1 MQSPMSIADQV
12 RLCQRF
18 AREQGWEVV
27 REYSDLQETSAS
39 NLRPDYQ
46 KMLAD
51 LHNGDFDILLAES
64 MDRVARDQEDSAHL
78 YKHTEHLDVAIHTL
92 GEGEMD
98 AMKITFT
105 GLMGAL
111 FLAELKRKTRR
122 GLIGVVQD
130 GRSAGGRSYGYRPA
144 LTSDG
149 KPGALEIIED
159 EAIIIRRI
167 FREYAAGRSRRGA
180 RYLRLRL
187 LFENNALSSRS
198 FPLWDVFTRS

>member
-1 MQSPMSIADQV
+1 MSIADQV

-78 YKHTEHLDVAIHTL
+78 YKHTGHLDVAIHTL

-122 GLIGVVQD
+122 GLIGS
-130 GRSAGGRSYGYRPA
+130 GRQKRRRPQ
-144 LTSDG
+144 LWLP
-149 KPGALEIIED
+149 PGAHIGW
-159 EAIIIRRI
+159 EAWCPRDHR
-167 FREYAAGRSRRGA
+167 RRGHHHSA
-180 RYLRLRL
+180 D
-187 LFENNALSSRS
+187 
-198 FPLWDVFTRS
+198 FP